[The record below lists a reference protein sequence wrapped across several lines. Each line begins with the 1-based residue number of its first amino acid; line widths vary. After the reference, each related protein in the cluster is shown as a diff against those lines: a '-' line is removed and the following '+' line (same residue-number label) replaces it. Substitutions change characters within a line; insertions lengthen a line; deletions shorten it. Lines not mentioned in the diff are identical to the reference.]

1 MRFSVNW
8 KNSWAAAMASQ
19 ANGPDGWEE
28 KSLDQLATL
37 VGGGTPRRSDP
48 EYFGTDIDWVT
59 PSDLRPI
66 GHVELLGSVA
76 EGLTRGGLASCS
88 AREIAPG
95 SVLFSS
101 RATIGKVAV
110 TDRVCATNQGFVNFV
125 PKRGVVDPW
134 FLGYLLR
141 HHTPAITRLAG
152 ETTYKEIS
160 RSRLRMFKVHVPC
173 LEEQKRIVPRIK
185 ACMKQVREIHTL
197 RRGSLAEAAAL
208 ENAVFSDF
216 VFEFMKNDIQ
226 VVPLGGILV
235 RAQYGSSSKAN
246 TDGEGIPILR
256 MGNIQNGH
264 LDVSDLKHISLSAKE
279 LTKYR
284 LSEGDILFNRTNS
297 LELVGK
303 AATFTG
309 LKGDWVFAS
318 YLIRLEVDRSRAL
331 PEYVT
336 AVINSRIG
344 RDYVYRTARRA
355 IGMANI
361 NAKQIQRLELPLPP
375 LADQEWLVGQ
385 MRRAKTASDNI
396 RRDLGMEAI
405 EALPD
410 AILHEAFAGEL

>member
-1 MRFSVNW
+1 
-8 KNSWAAAMASQ
+8 
-19 ANGPDGWEE
+19 
-28 KSLDQLATL
+28 
-37 VGGGTPRRSDP
+37 
-48 EYFGTDIDWVT
+48 
-59 PSDLRPI
+59 
-66 GHVELLGSVA
+66 
-76 EGLTRGGLASCS
+76 
-88 AREIAPG
+88 
-95 SVLFSS
+95 
-101 RATIGKVAV
+101 
-110 TDRVCATNQGFVNFV
+110 
-125 PKRGVVDPW
+125 
-134 FLGYLLR
+134 
-141 HHTPAITRLAG
+141 
-152 ETTYKEIS
+152 
-160 RSRLRMFKVHVPC
+160 
-173 LEEQKRIVPRIK
+173 
-185 ACMKQVREIHTL
+185 MKQVREIHTL

-216 VFEFMKNDIQ
+216 VFEFMKNDNIQ

-246 TDGEGIPILR
+246 TDGEGVPILR

-303 AATFTG
+303 SATFTA

-318 YLIRLEVDRSRAL
+318 YLIRLDVDRSKAL

-336 AVINSRIG
+336 AVINNRIG

-355 IGMANI
+355 IGMVNI

-410 AILHEAFAGEL
+410 AILHKAFAGEL

>member
-1 MRFSVNW
+1 MPEYPRMPLGDIAPKADAPMPASDVAVWNLSLEDVETGTGEVRERKCCLVNELGSA
-8 KNSWAAAMASQ
+8 KCSFDSRHVLYSKLRPYLNKVVL
-19 ANGPDGWEE
+19 PDQCG
-28 KSLDQLATL
+28 
-37 VGGGTPRRSDP
+37 VGTSELIPLLPDP
-48 EYFGTDIDWVT
+48 ERLHRGFLAYY
-59 PSDLRPI
+59 LRSPEFVDFAVAHSRGANLPRVAMRALWAHLVPI
-66 GHVELLGSVA
+66 
-76 EGLTRGGLASCS
+76 
-88 AREIAPG
+88 P
-95 SVLFSS
+95 
-101 RATIGKVAV
+101 
-110 TDRVCATNQGFVNFV
+110 
-125 PKRGVVDPW
+125 P
-134 FLGYLLR
+134 
-141 HHTPAITRLAG
+141 
-152 ETTYKEIS
+152 
-160 RSRLRMFKVHVPC
+160 
-173 LEEQKRIVPRIK
+173 LEEQMRIVRKIQEALQK
-185 ACMKQVREIHTL
+185 AQEIRKL

-208 ENAVFSDF
+208 EESVFSDF
-216 VFEFMKNDIQ
+216 VMDFMKNAHVSI
-226 VVPLGGILV
+226 VPLGDILV

-246 TDGEGIPILR
+246 TDGEGVPILR

-264 LDVSDLKHISLSAKE
+264 LDVSDLKHFSLSAKE

-318 YLIRLEVDRSRAL
+318 YLIRLEVDRSKAL

-355 IGMANI
+355 IGMVNI

-410 AILHEAFAGEL
+410 AILHKAFAGEL